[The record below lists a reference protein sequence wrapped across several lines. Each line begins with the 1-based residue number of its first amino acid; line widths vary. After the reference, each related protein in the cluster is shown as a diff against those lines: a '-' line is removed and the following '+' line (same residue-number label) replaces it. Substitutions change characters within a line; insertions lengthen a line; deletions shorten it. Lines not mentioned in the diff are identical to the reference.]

1 MVDALH
7 LVIFNLILS
16 KNQKFHDLESSILP
30 FLKKKMKYLSSN
42 SASFKIQRLDL
53 ETVSKVLATN
63 KGRFMCG
70 SEAGNQVGGLVI
82 DMWRADENNH
92 NVGGN
97 QNNVNVNGRCDDVMM
112 TTTTR
117 IHKKKKFLRFIW
129 MKISTAIMSRRTSGA

>member
-1 MVDALH
+1 MSDGRHPRFWAFTCTLCNGTHEETIRRLDVTMVDALH

-70 SEAGNQVGGLVI
+70 SEAGNQVGGLVMDI
-82 DMWRADENNH
+82 WRRDDDDENW
-92 NVGGN
+92 GN
-97 QNNVNVNGRCDDVMM
+97 DRNYVKAMM
-112 TTTTR
+112 
-117 IHKKKKFLRFIW
+117 L
-129 MKISTAIMSRRTSGA
+129 

>member
-30 FLKKKMKYLSSN
+30 FLKKKLKYLSSN
-42 SASFKIQRLDL
+42 SATFKIQRLDL

-70 SEAGNQVGGLVI
+70 SEAGNQVGGLMM
-82 DMWRADENNH
+82 DMWLADDDDQSD
-92 NVGGN
+92 GN
-97 QNNVNVNGRCDDVMM
+97 
-112 TTTTR
+112 
-117 IHKKKKFLRFIW
+117 
-129 MKISTAIMSRRTSGA
+129 